1 MAVGAG
7 VVGFVRIRRSPTGGV
22 VAQHT
27 IARIMVCRSRV
38 TGCTSRV
45 AGVVEGCLCPV
56 GSVVALVA
64 ISGIVPTR
72 CCVTLTAS
80 GNPSVVV
87 GNG

>member
-1 MAVGAG
+1 M
-7 VVGFVRIRRSPTGGV
+7 
-22 VAQHT
+22 
-27 IARIMVCRSRV
+27 

-72 CCVTLTAS
+72 CCMTLAAS
-80 GNPSVVV
+80 GNPGVVE